1 MLEEVYV
8 SSECLQVAVSAYS
21 RTVLKKK
28 LAENVSALHIVFNC
42 SWCSQLVVEVVINIS
57 IRPDP
62 GLQDE
67 LLCDRVRYCS
77 VELLA

>member
-1 MLEEVYV
+1 MFAGGRQRLFEDC
-8 SSECLQVAVSAYS
+8 SD
-21 RTVLKKK
+21 KKN

-42 SWCSQLVVEVVINIS
+42 SWCSQLDVEVGINIS
-57 IRPDP
+57 IRHDP

-67 LLCDRVRYCS
+67 LLRGRLLYFS

>member
-21 RTVLKKK
+21 RTVLKKN
-28 LAENVSALHIVFNC
+28 LAENVSALHIVLNF
-42 SWCSQLVVEVVINIS
+42 SSCSQLVVEVGINIS
-57 IRPDP
+57 IWHAPVP
-62 GLQDE
+62 QDE
-67 LLCDRVRYCS
+67 LLRGRVGYCS